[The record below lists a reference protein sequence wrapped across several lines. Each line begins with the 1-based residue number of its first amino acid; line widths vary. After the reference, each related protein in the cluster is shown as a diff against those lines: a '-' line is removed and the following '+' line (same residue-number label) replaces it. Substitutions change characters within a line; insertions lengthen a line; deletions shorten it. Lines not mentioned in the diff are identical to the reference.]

1 MMFLKSAN
9 SVFLSLLLLSTLC
22 PCFYF
27 LLYFGRIRILTI
39 NILKSISMKKQKSSV
54 VLTALIVALGGFLMG
69 FDASVISGVI
79 KFIEPEFN
87 LSKIE
92 LGWAVASLSL
102 AATAGMIFAGPL
114 SDRFGRTIVLKASAL
129 LYAFSAFLAALAPSF
144 IILVTAR
151 MLAGLGVGAS
161 LILAPMYIAEI
172 SPSDRRGKL
181 VSFNQLNIVVG
192 ISVAFFTNYLIVHLS
207 KSNASWVETLK
218 LKEYIWRWMLGIEF
232 FPATIYFF
240 LLLFI
245 PQSPRWLVMKGRYD
259 EALKVMKRFD
269 DDDNAEKVI
278 NEIKENVLKESA
290 PKQKTPVKDLFLPAM
305 KLVLTIGIVIAI
317 LQQITGINSV
327 FFYAPMIFEQSG
339 IGTDAAFIQA
349 ILVGLTN
356 VVFTIVAMVLIDK
369 LGRKPLLIIGISFI
383 TVSMFLLAYGFN
395 TARYKLTD
403 MSVSKLPTEINKTQ
417 LAPIMNLTYKSD
429 TEFKDVVKKVM
440 GEDVEKKYES
450 EFISASITMN
460 PTLILIGILGFVA
473 AFAVSLGPV
482 MWVLFSELFPN
493 AIRGTAISFVG
504 FINSAISFLVQLVF
518 PWELA
523 TLGSSGTFLLYGI
536 FALVGLAFI
545 WKLLPETKGRSL
557 EELEAILVKK

>member
-1 MMFLKSAN
+1 
-9 SVFLSLLLLSTLC
+9 
-22 PCFYF
+22 
-27 LLYFGRIRILTI
+27 
-39 NILKSISMKKQKSSV
+39 MKKQKSSV

-144 IILVTAR
+144 IILVSAR

-172 SPSDRRGKL
+172 APSDRRGKL

-207 KSNASWVETLK
+207 KSDASWVESLK

-232 FPATIYFF
+232 FPAIIYFF
-240 LLLFI
+240 LLIFI

-278 NEIKENVLKESA
+278 NEIKDNVLKESV

-339 IGTDAAFIQA
+339 IGTDASFIQA

-356 VVFTIVAMVLIDK
+356 VIFTIVAMVLIDK

-383 TVSMFLLAYGFN
+383 TISMFLLAYGFSS
-395 TARYKLTD
+395 AKYQLTD
-403 MSVSKLPTEINKTQ
+403 ASVSKLPVEINKTQ
-417 LAPIMNLTYKSD
+417 LTPVMNKTYKSD
-429 TEFKDVVKKVM
+429 TEFKNVIKSTM
-440 GEDVEKKYES
+440 GEEIEKKYES

-523 TLGSSGTFLLYGI
+523 TLGSSGTFLLYGL
-536 FALVGLAFI
+536 FALIGLAFI